1 MAPLACSTCGRSA
14 WQQAPCH
21 KIESFAWSVCLQ
33 VWFHHNL
40 VPELCLSI
48 SHITSVLGT
57 ARRQSM
63 ASSLPF
69 SHTASQIEIKSQH
82 CPWVSWLYNS
92 SQSSKMRRRFLQRTG
107 VFWNY
112 PGLFYL
118 EWEKPQKKTTVRA
131 ENLNGFSGIRVI
143 LVATLSVSYDFFL
156 SHWSEFVQFTIKWMT
171 NFLRIQIRT

>member
-21 KIESFAWSVCLQ
+21 KIESFAWPVCLQ
-33 VWFHHNL
+33 VCFHHNL

-69 SHTASQIEIKSQH
+69 SHTASKIEIKSQH

-107 VFWNY
+107 GYF
-112 PGLFYL
+112 
-118 EWEKPQKKTTVRA
+118 E
-131 ENLNGFSGIRVI
+131 II
-143 LVATLSVSYDFFL
+143 LAYST
-156 SHWSEFVQFTIKWMT
+156 WSEKNRKKLQPQPRIWTDFLEYASSLLPRCPSLTISSC
-171 NFLRIQIRT
+171 RTGVNLYSSR